1 MMLQRENIR
10 DAFWLRPDFLA
21 AALILGTTLVR
32 FWFIATAQLDLVQD
46 EAQYWDWSR
55 RLQLSYYSK
64 GPLIAYIIG
73 FWTWIFGDTEL
84 GVRFGAVLCSFLTQ
98 TVLYCGVSRLF
109 KRPRTGVWMLVIMN
123 TTPLFMASALL
134 MTTDNP
140 LLLCWV
146 GALFSLHWSSLRSGR
161 LPWLLLGLCLAL
173 GVLAKYMMLA
183 FTVTALLYA
192 LGLARGRVL
201 PPHFIRRLLLTL
213 LLGMG
218 AGMLPIL
225 IWNLQNDFVGLW
237 HVGKLAGL
245 SGHAPGPMLRF
256 DRFPEYF
263 ASQIGLLTPWWLC
276 FLLTG
281 AWQALLVVFGHPSP
295 AASGSPCSPDSPGSL
310 GAAPAETSRDG
321 KSPDVRE
328 AWLLAGAFWPI
339 WGFFILWSFHA
350 KIYANWSGVSYA
362 GGIIL
367 AAFSFQSWFE
377 KKRARQKSVPQVK
390 AANWKERL
398 RAVSRSPWLWP
409 GLGAV
414 LFVLLTFQNLLPL
427 PGVIN
432 PTVRLKGWSDLGRE
446 LGDLKQNKFKDP
458 ERVFFFAD
466 TYDMSAALAFYAP
479 DKPTSYCAFLDRR
492 MNQYDLW
499 PGPKAKKGWD
509 ALYVAKKFKDK
520 LPPGLE
526 SMFERIE
533 RVHFQSRHRGHPARR
548 FTILLCYGFN
558 GVWPEAEKKVF

>member
-1 MMLQRENIR
+1 MMLQRKTLQ

-32 FWFIATAQLDLVQD
+32 FWFIATNQLDLVQD

-73 FWTWIFGDTEL
+73 FWTAVFGDTEL

-146 GALFSLHWSSLRSGR
+146 GALFSLYWVSLRPER
-161 LPWLLLGLCLAL
+161 RIPWLLLGLCLAL

-183 FTVTALLYA
+183 FTVTALLFT
-192 LGLARGRVL
+192 LGLARGRSL
-201 PPHFIRRLLLTL
+201 PPHFLRRLLLTL
-213 LLGMG
+213 LIGTV

-225 IWNLQNDFVGLW
+225 IWNMQNDFVGLW

-245 SGHAPGPMLRF
+245 SGHASGPMVRF

-263 ASQIGLLTPWWLC
+263 GSQIGLLTPWWFC
-276 FLLTG
+276 FLLAG
-281 AWQALLVVFGHPSP
+281 GWLALRAAFGSP
-295 AASGSPCSPDSPGSL
+295 AT
-310 GAAPAETSRDG
+310 APADAALSEASRDG
-321 KSPDVRE
+321 RPLDPRE

-367 AAFSFQSWFE
+367 ASISFQSWFAWQR
-377 KKRARQKSVPQVK
+377 KRRKDEPRGK
-390 AANWKERL
+390 TKNWKERT
-398 RAVSRSPWLWP
+398 RAVLRSPWLWP
-409 GLGAV
+409 GLGAA
-414 LFVLLTFQNLLPL
+414 LFVLLMLQNLIPL
-427 PGVIN
+427 PGVVN

-446 LGDLKQNKFKDP
+446 LSELQQSKFKDP

-479 DKPTSYCAFLDRR
+479 GKPASYCAFLDRR
-492 MNQYDLW
+492 LNQYDLW
-499 PGPKAKKGWD
+499 PGPEGKKGWD

-520 LPPGLE
+520 LPPGLDT
-526 SMFERIE
+526 MFDHIERI
-533 RVHFQSRHRGHPARR
+533 HFQSHHRGQPARP

-558 GVWPEAEKKVF
+558 GTWPKAEKKVF